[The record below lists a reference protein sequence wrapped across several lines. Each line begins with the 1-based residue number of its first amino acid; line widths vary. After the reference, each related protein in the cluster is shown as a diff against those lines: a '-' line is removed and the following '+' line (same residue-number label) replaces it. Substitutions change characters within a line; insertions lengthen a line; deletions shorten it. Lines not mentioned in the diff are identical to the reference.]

1 MPLSSRVRF
10 LLASLV
16 VLALLAWPRA
26 MSWPGV
32 DALPFVF
39 AVLGAVA
46 AVSVVFRAAN
56 AANGR
61 VPLVRKELLLDGL
74 VVLAAVLALGGS
86 RERPV
91 VHSGNRPAQA
101 SLGVLAELYDPC
113 ERGEASV
120 VCSGVA
126 RSVGYVCEDG
136 YTVSVESCPQG
147 SCVTGAL
154 TESGTGRGRL
164 SCKET
169 P

>member
-10 LLASLV
+10 FLASLV
-16 VLALLAWPRA
+16 VLALLVWPRA
-26 MSWPGV
+26 ISWPGV

-39 AVLGAVA
+39 VACGAVA
-46 AVSVVFRAAN
+46 AISVVFRAV
-56 AANGR
+56 NGR
-61 VPLVRKELLLDGL
+61 VPLVRKEVLLDGL
-74 VVLAAVLALGGS
+74 VALTALIALGGS

-147 SCVTGAL
+147 SCETGAL

-164 SCKET
+164 SCKEA

>member
-10 LLASLV
+10 LVASLV
-16 VLALLAWPRA
+16 VLALLGWPRA
-26 MSWPGV
+26 IAWPGV

-39 AVLGAVA
+39 VACGAVA
-46 AVSVVFRAAN
+46 AISVVFRAAN
-56 AANGR
+56 AASGR

-74 VVLAAVLALGGS
+74 VTLTAVIALGGA

-91 VHSGNRPAQA
+91 VHNGNRPAQA
-101 SLGVLAELYDPC
+101 SLGVIAEVYDPC

-136 YTVSVESCPQG
+136 YTVSVESCPRG
-147 SCVTGAL
+147 ACVTGAL

-164 SCKET
+164 SCKEA

>member
-10 LLASLV
+10 FLAWLV
-16 VLALLAWPRA
+16 VLALLVWPRA
-26 MSWPGV
+26 IAWPGV

-39 AVLGAVA
+39 VTCGAVA

-56 AANGR
+56 AVHGR

-74 VVLAAVLALGGS
+74 VALAAVIALGGS

-136 YTVSVESCPQG
+136 YTVSVESCRSG
-147 SCVTGAL
+147 TCESGAL
-154 TESGTGRGRL
+154 SEPGTGRGRL